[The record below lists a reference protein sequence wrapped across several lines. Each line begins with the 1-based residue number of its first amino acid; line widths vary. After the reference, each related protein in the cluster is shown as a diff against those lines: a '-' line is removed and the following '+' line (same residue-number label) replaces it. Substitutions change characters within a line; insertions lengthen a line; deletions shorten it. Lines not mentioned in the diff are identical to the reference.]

1 MKRLLLLTSLI
12 CFAGQALAGH
22 GMSQESLE
30 RIIKAMADSSRGEQG
45 VVEFDFN
52 NLRMYVISDVKHNRM
67 RIVAP
72 VAEYAKLTST
82 QRDAILVSNYHKSLD
97 ARYAVS
103 EGVLYSAYIHPLAE
117 LNESQ
122 VRSAVRQVSNLA
134 LSFGS
139 DYSSGELTFN
149 GDH

>member
-1 MKRLLLLTSLI
+1 MKRPILFISLLVLAS
-12 CFAGQALAGH
+12 AALADH
-22 GMSQESLE
+22 GMSQAALE
-30 RIIKAMADSSRGEQG
+30 RIIKAMADSSRGERG

-52 NLRMYVISDVKHNRM
+52 NVRMYVISDRQHNRM

-72 VAEYAKLTST
+72 VAEYAKLT
-82 QRDAILVSNYHKSLD
+82 REELDAILVSNYHKSLD

-117 LNESQ
+117 LNEGQ

-134 LSFGS
+134 LSFGT
-139 DYSSGELTFN
+139 DYSSGELSFSS
-149 GDH
+149 DH